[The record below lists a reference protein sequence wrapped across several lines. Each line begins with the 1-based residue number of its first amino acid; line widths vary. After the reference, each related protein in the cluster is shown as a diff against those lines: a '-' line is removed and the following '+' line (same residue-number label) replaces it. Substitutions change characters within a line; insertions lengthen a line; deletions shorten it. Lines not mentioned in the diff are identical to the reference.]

1 MIPVAAPVTEMESAT
16 GLEFESTTTVVAP
29 LRTRRP
35 TRRKQ
40 SGIRFWLIAF
50 GILLGS
56 VALGGTVWLLQTA
69 DLIQV
74 VENPSLQNTESANFR
89 LFLPGP
95 GWTGNSK
102 DRLGLVVA
110 YSLSRESDHAAIHYR
125 EYRNRLPTVAEF
137 QDLAVTKLTTFFKV
151 RPQYE
156 ARTTSGMKLGGQPV
170 SLFLDFEGVDADG
183 VPMVGQCVCVAYRG
197 MGYWLFTWCPEEH
210 KELYGEE
217 WEKLRAGFHLLDN
230 RAGWKE
236 TPLEKDVLA
245 LKDTPYEIRF
255 TKSVW
260 APRGLDGY
268 DPNAIAV
275 LLGNDPTE
283 TKHVGKAATLQVLL
297 LEPKGNLK
305 ASAQE
310 AQDYLKQRQIDEGY
324 PETVI
329 SPAKEKGSKDPGI
342 LEAIGTES
350 GAISKLHVRNT
361 DTRERFVVLAT
372 IPIKDKNLVLL
383 GDCDYARMSFW
394 DVEFTTL
401 LNGLRK
407 QK

>member
-1 MIPVAAPVTEMESAT
+1 MATPVTEMAPAT
-16 GLEFESTTTVVAP
+16 DLEFESTTVVVAP

-35 TRRKQ
+35 TGRKK
-40 SGIRFWLIAF
+40 SGSGAWLIVS

-56 VALGGTVWLLQTA
+56 VVLGGTIWLLQSA
-69 DLIQV
+69 DPNLG
-74 VENPSLQNTESANFR
+74 VEHPSLQNTESANFR
-89 LFLPGP
+89 LFLPGS
-95 GWTGNSK
+95 GWKGNEK

-110 YSLSRESDHAAIHYR
+110 YALSRESDHVAIHYKD
-125 EYRNRLPTVAEF
+125 YRNRLPTVAEF

-156 ARTTSGMKLGGQPV
+156 ARPTSNRKLGGEPI
-170 SLFLDFEGVDADG
+170 SLFLDFEGVDAEG

-210 KELYGEE
+210 KELVGEE
-217 WEKLRAGFHLLDN
+217 WDKVRAGFNLLDN
-230 RAGWKE
+230 RSGWKE

-245 LKDTPYEIRF
+245 LKDIPYEIRF
-255 TKSVW
+255 TKSIWV
-260 APRGLDGY
+260 PRSLDGY
-268 DPNAIAV
+268 DPKAIAV

-283 TKHVGKAATLQVLL
+283 TKHAGKAATLQVLL
-297 LEPKGNLK
+297 LERKGNPK

-310 AQDYLKQRQIDEGY
+310 AQDYLKQRQIEEGY

-329 SPAKEKGSKDPGI
+329 SPVKEKGSKESGL

-350 GAISKLHVRNT
+350 GAVSKLHVRNT

-372 IPIKDKNLVLL
+372 IPLKDKNLVLL

-394 DVEFTTL
+394 DVEFKTL